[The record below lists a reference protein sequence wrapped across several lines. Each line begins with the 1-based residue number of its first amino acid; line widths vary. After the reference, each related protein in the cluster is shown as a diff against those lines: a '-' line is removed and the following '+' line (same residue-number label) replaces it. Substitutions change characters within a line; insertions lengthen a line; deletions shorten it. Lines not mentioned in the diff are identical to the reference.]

1 MTTRT
6 CLGLV
11 ALLCLFTSRV
21 GAQISCGFSAS
32 DSADGYLQQVD
43 LNYQA
48 LCYGGENDTSELTTR
63 VLGLLAE
70 LSQPSTQVEMDDR
83 SMESEALRYQVE
95 LTAPLNLIDRSLGD
109 SIENSAPPWLSFFST
124 LSVELNRVLQ
134 SISDPDRMVEAQV
147 WQVDNHTLFT
157 VEDGN
162 EPLIDYSDVVHS
174 SCATTG
180 NVLTSSCETA
190 LNSSAH
196 VLRIAA
202 LVRRVML
209 IPIYG
214 RLNDIHNALS
224 LLDGEWTYYFE
235 EARSQYPWELALNDR
250 RYDAAPNQLER
261 PPKGQLIFIHPTVAI
276 EYVGGGIENKAA
288 YNTVPIVELLGYNV
302 LRLRRDGPPLK
313 RPIGFSTIASYTP
326 ALTGDNVGYG
336 VMIHIG
342 NDLSVGVTQRD
353 TGLQQDTTWLVS
365 VDLGKLFLQ
374 KSQETKER
382 FRELEQRVW

>member
-1 MTTRT
+1 MTTRS
-6 CLGLV
+6 CLGL
-11 ALLCLFTSRV
+11 ATLLCLIASRV
-21 GAQISCGFSAS
+21 GAQDSCRFSAS
-32 DSADGYLQQVD
+32 DSVDGYLQQID

-48 LCYGGENDTSELTTR
+48 LCYGGENDTSELTKR
-63 VLGLLAE
+63 VLGLLAV
-70 LSQPSTQVEMDDR
+70 LSQPNTQEDMDDR
-83 SMESEALRYQVE
+83 SMESKALHYQAE

-109 SIENSAPPWLSFFST
+109 AIENSVPPWLSIYAT
-124 LSVELNRVLQ
+124 VSVELNRVLQ
-134 SISDPDRMVEAQV
+134 SISIPDRMVEAQV
-147 WQVDNHTLFT
+147 WQVDNHTLFP
-157 VEDGN
+157 VEGGE
-162 EPLIDYSDVVHS
+162 EPLIAYSDIVRS
-174 SCATTG
+174 SCSTAG
-180 NVLTSSCETA
+180 NALTSSCETA
-190 LNSSAH
+190 LNSAAH

-250 RYDAAPNQLER
+250 RYDGAPNQLER
-261 PPKGQLIFIHPTVAI
+261 PPKGQLIFIHPTVAL
-276 EYVGGGIENKAA
+276 EYVGGGTENEAA

-302 LRLRRDGPPLK
+302 LRLRRNGPPLK

-326 ALTGDNVGYG
+326 ATTGDNVGYG
-336 VMIHIG
+336 VMVHIG
-342 NDLSVGVTQRD
+342 NDFSVGFTQRD
-353 TGLQQDTTWLVS
+353 TGLQQERTWLVS